1 MDGLG
6 SFGRALRVV
15 WNRPNLTEAVIWR
28 PRGAQTLCTLW
39 FGDAEAP
46 KAYGSFDLAT
56 RRRPN
61 LTHIMIWRPRG
72 TQTLRK
78 LSFGDK
84 EAPKPYAHY
93 DLKIQ
98 RHQKLTEVMI

>member
-1 MDGLG
+1 MDGWFGISPAGALG
-6 SFGRALRVV
+6 SLE
-15 WNRPNLTEAVIWR
+15 P
-28 PRGAQTLCTLW
+28 
-39 FGDAEAP
+39 P
-46 KAYGSFDLAT
+46 KPYGSCHLAT

-61 LTHIMIWRPRG
+61 LTHTMIWRPRG